1 MEDDFD
7 GDKDVVET
15 ILFEQLVIPLIAL
28 GAAQIALPLPDNA
41 LSSSLPGARYIS
53 ELFLRP
59 HDREFQE
66 VFRMPPR
73 TFMALE
79 AWVGANTALA
89 GSRHVDITEKLAI
102 FLHAIGNGSSLQER
116 FQHSGETIRRI
127 FHEVLRAMLH
137 LALAHVNL
145 PSADEP
151 VGGRIRGNPDFYPY
165 FQDCLGALDGILIDA
180 HVAGEKSEAW
190 RDRKGGLTQNVLAA
204 IDFDMNFL
212 YVLAGWEGSALDIR
226 VLHNAMKDRGFSV
239 SPGKYYLGDAGY
251 FNTGVTL
258 CPYPGVPYHLK
269 EQKQAAQRPANAKE
283 LFNLRHSRLRNVV
296 DRTFGALKK
305 RFPILQHAPPYPMT
319 TQVNLIYAMTG
330 LSNFIRRHR
339 TEERPDI
346 FDEVDDD
353 DDIEDDDRS
362 NALPFPRSSAT
373 MDAKRDKMAETMWMD
388 YQASLR
394 GA

>member
-28 GAAQIALPLPDNA
+28 GAAQIALPLVPA
-41 LSSSLPGARYIS
+41 SSHPGAQYVE

-127 FHEVLRAMLH
+127 FNEVLRSMLH
-137 LALAHVNL
+137 LALAYVNL
-145 PSADEP
+145 PSADGP
-151 VGGRIRGNPDFYPY
+151 VGGKIRGNPDFYPY

-180 HVAGEKSEAW
+180 HVAGENSEAW

-204 IDFDMNFL
+204 VDFDMDFL
-212 YVLAGWEGSALDIR
+212 YVLAGWKGSALDIR
-226 VLHNAMKDRGFSV
+226 VLHNAMNDQGFSIP
-239 SPGKYYLGDAGY
+239 PGKYYLGDAGY

-269 EQKQAAQRPANAKE
+269 AQKQAAQRPANAKE

-296 DRTFGALKK
+296 ERTFGALKK
-305 RFPILQHAPPYPMT
+305 RFPILQHAPPYPMA
-319 TQVNLIYAMTG
+319 TQVHLIYAMTG
-330 LSNFIRRHR
+330 LSNFIRRQHHHHR
-339 TEERPDI
+339 TTEEEERDM
-346 FDEVDDD
+346 FDDDYIDDD
-353 DDIEDDDRS
+353 DKS
-362 NALPFPRSSAT
+362 NALPFPRSSSAT
-373 MDAKRDKMAETMWMD
+373 MNAKRDAMAESMWLN
-388 YQASLR
+388 YQASLQ
-394 GA
+394 